1 MRAIVTQRL
10 NLYHR
15 FMEEQAETAKP
26 DGSSNS
32 RRRDIGRLISLSDGI
47 FAFAMTLL
55 VVTID
60 IPGGIKGLQG
70 EELHRYLLSQWQPL
84 LVFFQSFWLLSI
96 FWVTH
101 HRMYGYYRCT
111 DYRHTWISLGILL
124 FVVLMPYTTDL
135 LGDASGDWMVQL
147 IFAGNL
153 LALGLLVS
161 LNWVYAT
168 TGHRLVEPG
177 LSQEIIN
184 RGRRR
189 GFIVPFCCLGAGILA
204 FVAPD
209 QASWFYLLIPIVL
222 SLKPFRA

>member
-1 MRAIVTQRL
+1 M
-10 NLYHR
+10 NPYYR
-15 FMEEQAETAKP
+15 FMEEHAKTAKP

-32 RRRDIGRLISLSDGI
+32 RWLDIGRLISLTDGI

-111 DYRHTWISLGILL
+111 DRRHIWISLGILL

-135 LGDASGDWMVQL
+135 LGDASQDWMVQL

-161 LNWVYAT
+161 LNWFYAT
-168 TGHRLVEPG
+168 TGHRLVDPG
-177 LSQEIIN
+177 LSREIIN

-189 GFIVPFCCLGAGILA
+189 GLVVPLCCLGAGVLA
-204 FVAPD
+204 FIAPS
-209 QASWFYLLIPIVL
+209 QATWFYLLIPLVL
-222 SLKPFRA
+222 SLKPFRT